1 MFKEPKYWGTISLLP
16 IHHIIWIS
24 VHLFQVS
31 SIKHFHLESL
41 WTSWSGFCPGW
52 VTTSNTTMAGPC
64 SPWTTGPGPRG
75 TESTGLVEWSLVPTN
90 HCDSCVSK
98 AAAAWWKSCWAPWSH
113 GSYWSWSASCTNGAC
128 THDLD
133 PGVKR
138 GSVRWDFFPPWNLYK
153 MGLPISYFRKGL

>member
-75 TESTGLVEWSLVPTN
+75 NRVYGSSWVESCANESLRQLCIQGGRSMVEILLGPVVPWVLLVMVSLMYQWGM
-90 HCDSCVSK
+90 H
-98 AAAAWWKSCWAPWSH
+98 PWPWPRRQARVCSL
-113 GSYWSWSASCTNGAC
+113 G
-128 THDLD
+128 
-133 PGVKR
+133 
-138 GSVRWDFFPPWNLYK
+138 FFSPMKLVQDGPPYQLF
-153 MGLPISYFRKGL
+153 P